1 MRSRVD
7 TNTREVTSGATVL
20 KSVVRFAAVLTV
32 MWLTPPSA
40 FAQATITGVIKD
52 PSGAVLPGV
61 TVEASSPALIEKV
74 RTAISDG
81 SGQYRIVDLRPGIYT
96 VSFNLTGFNAL
107 QRTDIELAGSFTAIV
122 NAEMRVGSL
131 EETITV
137 TGEAPVVD
145 VQSTNRQRVLTKDV
159 LDAIPAGRSHLDVAA
174 LIPGLQVN
182 VSGTRGTLAD
192 VGGTNNLQNMTLTM
206 HGGRSFD
213 TRLMV
218 DGIRV
223 GNAGSGGEF
232 TNYVPD
238 MGSTQELVV
247 DYAAITAEQM
257 TGGVRLNYVPK
268 DGGNRL
274 SGSVFATGVNDNFQS
289 DNLDDELVARG
300 LTAPNKMKLTYDIN
314 TSIGGPIRPDKLWF
328 YSAARWQDNESF
340 VAGTFA
346 NKNAGNINSWTYE
359 PDPTQQ
365 AIFFT
370 KQQNVNT
377 RLTWQANEKNKFTFF
392 GDTQWRDWDD
402 SRPIHSPEATTQ
414 YDFPRLFITQAGWTS
429 AVSSR
434 LLVEARLQVKG
445 ESYLDA
451 APANEFIPVFEQ
463 STGFFYRADAR
474 SFGNPVGAQTAGI
487 PRIRQNLRTWLGN
500 VSYVTGAHSFKAGYS
515 HTWAESSTDQRD
527 NDMSL
532 GYQFNR
538 GVPVQIF
545 QRATPYFDGGYVMS
559 AELGLFAQDRWTVD
573 RMTVNLGVRFDYL
586 SGYFPENHL
595 GPARWVPNRDVT
607 FPKTDSVSW
616 KDVSPRIG
624 IVYDLFRNG
633 KTAIKASLGRY
644 VQASGGANNATQGA
658 PVSPTAA
665 SANQV
670 FRAWTDNGNFIPDCD
685 LNNYQA
691 QDRRASGGDFCGI
704 ISDLSFGGIKPSTTF
719 DPTSLAGWNIR
730 PDNWEISAGV
740 QHEILPR
747 LGMDVG
753 YFRRWYGNFRVTD
766 NTLTTAADY
775 TRFSIV
781 APLDSRLPDGGGYT
795 IDGIYDLNQNKV
807 GQVNNLV
814 TLASNYGKQSEHWNG
829 VDIMFIG
836 RPRSG
841 LVIQGGLSS
850 GRTSFDLCE
859 IREKLPEV
867 SMTPNNGGYQYTDV
881 RNPYCAVD
889 TNWLTQVKALSTY
902 LLPRVGV
909 QVAATYQ
916 SSQGPEIFAIYNA
929 PNSVT
934 MPSLG
939 RPLSGGAASASL
951 SVVQPGS
958 IYGERTNLLDLRF
971 SKAFTF
977 ATRKRTLLNFD
988 IYNAT
993 NSNADLILNNNFAVW
1008 QQPQRIVDG
1017 RLLKVS
1023 AQFDF

>member
-1 MRSRVD
+1 
-7 TNTREVTSGATVL
+7 
-20 KSVVRFAAVLTV
+20 
-32 MWLTPPSA
+32 
-40 FAQATITGVIKD
+40 
-52 PSGAVLPGV
+52 
-61 TVEASSPALIEKV
+61 
-74 RTAISDG
+74 
-81 SGQYRIVDLRPGIYT
+81 
-96 VSFNLTGFNAL
+96 
-107 QRTDIELAGSFTAIV
+107 
-122 NAEMRVGSL
+122 
-131 EETITV
+131 
-137 TGEAPVVD
+137 
-145 VQSTNRQRVLTKDV
+145 
-159 LDAIPAGRSHLDVAA
+159 
-174 LIPGLQVN
+174 
-182 VSGTRGTLAD
+182 
-192 VGGTNNLQNMTLTM
+192 
-206 HGGRSFD
+206 
-213 TRLMV
+213 
-218 DGIRV
+218 
-223 GNAGSGGEF
+223 
-232 TNYVPD
+232 
-238 MGSTQELVV
+238 
-247 DYAAITAEQM
+247 
-257 TGGVRLNYVPK
+257 
-268 DGGNRL
+268 
-274 SGSVFATGVNDNFQS
+274 
-289 DNLDDELVARG
+289 
-300 LTAPNKMKLTYDIN
+300 
-314 TSIGGPIRPDKLWF
+314 
-328 YSAARWQDNESF
+328 
-340 VAGTFA
+340 
-346 NKNAGNINSWTYE
+346 
-359 PDPTQQ
+359 
-365 AIFFT
+365 
-370 KQQNVNT
+370 
-377 RLTWQANEKNKFTFF
+377 
-392 GDTQWRDWDD
+392 
-402 SRPIHSPEATTQ
+402 
-414 YDFPRLFITQAGWTS
+414 
-429 AVSSR
+429 
-434 LLVEARLQVKG
+434 
-445 ESYLDA
+445 
-451 APANEFIPVFEQ
+451 
-463 STGFFYRADAR
+463 
-474 SFGNPVGAQTAGI
+474 
-487 PRIRQNLRTWLGN
+487 
-500 VSYVTGAHSFKAGYS
+500 
-515 HTWAESSTDQRD
+515 
-527 NDMSL
+527 
-532 GYQFNR
+532 
-538 GVPVQIF
+538 
-545 QRATPYFDGGYVMS
+545 
-559 AELGLFAQDRWTVD
+559 
-573 RMTVNLGVRFDYL
+573 
-586 SGYFPENHL
+586 
-595 GPARWVPNRDVT
+595 
-607 FPKTDSVSW
+607 
-616 KDVSPRIG
+616 
-624 IVYDLFRNG
+624 VYDLFRNG

>member
-1 MRSRVD
+1 M
-7 TNTREVTSGATVL
+7 
-20 KSVVRFAAVLTV
+20 
-32 MWLTPPSA
+32 
-40 FAQATITGVIKD
+40 
-52 PSGAVLPGV
+52 
-61 TVEASSPALIEKV
+61 
-74 RTAISDG
+74 
-81 SGQYRIVDLRPGIYT
+81 
-96 VSFNLTGFNAL
+96 
-107 QRTDIELAGSFTAIV
+107 
-122 NAEMRVGSL
+122 
-131 EETITV
+131 
-137 TGEAPVVD
+137 
-145 VQSTNRQRVLTKDV
+145 
-159 LDAIPAGRSHLDVAA
+159 
-174 LIPGLQVN
+174 
-182 VSGTRGTLAD
+182 
-192 VGGTNNLQNMTLTM
+192 
-206 HGGRSFD
+206 
-213 TRLMV
+213 
-218 DGIRV
+218 
-223 GNAGSGGEF
+223 
-232 TNYVPD
+232 
-238 MGSTQELVV
+238 
-247 DYAAITAEQM
+247 
-257 TGGVRLNYVPK
+257 
-268 DGGNRL
+268 
-274 SGSVFATGVNDNFQS
+274 
-289 DNLDDELVARG
+289 
-300 LTAPNKMKLTYDIN
+300 
-314 TSIGGPIRPDKLWF
+314 
-328 YSAARWQDNESF
+328 
-340 VAGTFA
+340 
-346 NKNAGNINSWTYE
+346 
-359 PDPTQQ
+359 
-365 AIFFT
+365 
-370 KQQNVNT
+370 
-377 RLTWQANEKNKFTFF
+377 
-392 GDTQWRDWDD
+392 
-402 SRPIHSPEATTQ
+402 
-414 YDFPRLFITQAGWTS
+414 
-429 AVSSR
+429 
-434 LLVEARLQVKG
+434 QVKG

-515 HTWAESSTDQRD
+515 HTWAESSTEQRD

-573 RMTVNLGVRFDYL
+573 RMTLNLGVRFDYL

-595 GPARWVPNRDVT
+595 GPARWVPNRDVV
-607 FPKTDSVSW
+607 FPRTDSVSW

-624 IVYDLFRNG
+624 IVYDVFRNG

-658 PVSPTAA
+658 PVSPTAS

-704 ISDLSFGGIKPSTTF
+704 ISDLSFGGIKPSTQF
-719 DPTSLAGWNIR
+719 DPASSAGWNIR

-740 QHEILPR
+740 QHEIVPG

-795 IDGIYDLNQNKV
+795 IDGIYDLNPNKV

-814 TLASNYGKQSEHWNG
+814 TLASNYGSQTEHWNG
-829 VDIMFIG
+829 VDIMFVG

-841 LVIQGGLSS
+841 LVIQGGLST

-867 SMTPNNGGYQYTDV
+867 SMTPNNGGYVYTDV

-889 TNWLTQVKALSTY
+889 TNWLTQVKALTTY
-902 LLPRVGV
+902 MLPRVGV

-934 MPSLG
+934 VPSLG

-951 SVVQPGS
+951 SIVDPGS